1 MMILAKPY
9 LTLTGAQKRAAFENA
24 ISKTH
29 GFTVVRYL
37 DGAPDPSGYCASM
50 DRAKLY
56 TWRIRKT
63 KRGKTVN

>member
-1 MMILAKPY
+1 MILAKPY

-24 ISKTH
+24 HSKTH
-29 GFTVVRYL
+29 GYTIARYL
-37 DGAPDPSGYCASM
+37 DGAPDMGRYCA
-50 DRAKLY
+50 DCDKAKRY